1 MKIPAINMTNQNQQQ
16 KQSFNGKF
24 IYDELNL
31 LPRQLKEVETIA
43 KNFNITKKPYDIS
56 VFSDPRDSHL
66 FFVAEDSTKTKR
78 CSVAVGASKQ
88 RPKDLD
94 ESVANLI
101 HSYEK
106 KYVEPNTLRGKIKK
120 LWDNINPFSN

>member
-1 MKIPAINMTNQNQQQ
+1 MKIPAISSTQTNQPKSQNF
-16 KQSFNGKF
+16 KGKF

-31 LPRQLKEVETIA
+31 LPRQLKEVETITN
-43 KNFNITKKPYDIS
+43 NFNISKKPYDIS

-66 FFVAEDSTKTKR
+66 FFVAEDSTKTKK

-120 LWDNINPFSN
+120 LWDSISPFSY

>member
-1 MKIPAINMTNQNQQQ
+1 MKISAINPTQNNQQ
-16 KQSFNGKF
+16 KRQSFKGKF
-24 IYDELNL
+24 LYDELNL
-31 LPRQLKEVETIA
+31 LPKQLKEVETIA
-43 KNFNITKKPYDIS
+43 KNFDISKKPYDIS

-66 FFVAEDSTKTKR
+66 FFVAEDSTKTKK

-106 KYVEPNTLRGKIKK
+106 KYVEPNTIRGKIKK
-120 LWDNINPFSN
+120 LWDSISPFSY